1 MEPTALDL
9 GPVFHPE
16 AEQLEGLLA
25 QRDSLA
31 SGAVP
36 LGLAYLDDCLEG
48 GVFPG
53 DLLLWAAGTGVGKT
67 ALAVNAALSALR
79 AGLDRVYLFALEA
92 HAGEISAR
100 LYFQELAKRARNKH
114 LDYAGWWR
122 GKWKHLDEKYG
133 AEVQADLKPLLA
145 GLRVLY
151 KGRGDFTVSNLS
163 QQLEAVVPDADMV
176 ILDHIHMIDGDAG
189 ERSELDS
196 QKKAVQLLRD
206 MALAYRIPVCVTAH
220 IRKKRAGEMPTLLPS
235 IDDVHGSGFLAKVA
249 TQIVLFGRDWDGPQP
264 ARHLSPTLV
273 QVHKDRIGR
282 SSTQVARIYYD
293 MAEGRYETAYELGRI
308 GWEQRKQVW
317 QQVEMKYVPAW
328 AKNEARVRA
337 ADEALPL

>member
-1 MEPTALDL
+1 MSELDL
-9 GPVFHPE
+9 GPTFAPE
-16 AEQLEGLLA
+16 ADHLAHLLVQRDELA
-25 QRDSLA
+25 Q
-31 SGAVP
+31 GAVP
-36 LGLAYLDDCLEG
+36 LGLRYLDDCLEG

-79 AGLDRVYLFALEA
+79 AGLERVYLFALEA
-92 HAGEISAR
+92 HSGEISAR
-100 LYFQELAKRARNKH
+100 LYFQELAKRAKDKR
-114 LDYAGWWR
+114 LDFAGWWR
-122 GKWKHLDEKYG
+122 GKWKHLDEQYG
-133 AEVQADLKPLLA
+133 AEVQAELKPLLA
-145 GLRVLY
+145 GLHVLY

-163 QQLEAVVPDADMV
+163 QQLEAVAPNAQMI
-176 ILDHIHMIDGDAG
+176 ILDHVHMIDEDDRDRNEAV
-189 ERSELDS
+189 S
-196 QKKAVQLLRD
+196 QKRAIQLLRD
-206 MALAYRIPVCVTAH
+206 MALSYRLPVCVTAH

-293 MAEGRYETAYELGRI
+293 MAEARYERAYELGRI
-308 GWEQRKQVW
+308 GWESRKQVW
-317 QQVEMKYVPAW
+317 TQVDMKQVPSW
-328 AKNEARVRA
+328 AKNEARVLA
-337 ADEALPL
+337 ADADLPL